1 MATTYDPTKDVYGSF
16 GATPGSSG
24 ANSAA
29 VTPSDTVDFASYP
42 KGLIVTS
49 IAGGATLT
57 VLPLKAV
64 DDGSHLITFT
74 GVTVGLVIS
83 AVRVRRVMS
92 TGTLASV
99 ATITD

>member
-1 MATTYDPTKDVYGSF
+1 MTTTYDATKDAYANF
-16 GATPGSSG
+16 ASSLKNAG
-24 ANSAA
+24 ANSAV

-42 KGLIVTS
+42 KALIVTS
-49 IAGGATLT
+49 IAGGATVT

-74 GVTVGLVIS
+74 GVTVGMVIDR
-83 AVRVRRVMS
+83 VRVRRVMS
-92 TGTLASV
+92 TGTLATV